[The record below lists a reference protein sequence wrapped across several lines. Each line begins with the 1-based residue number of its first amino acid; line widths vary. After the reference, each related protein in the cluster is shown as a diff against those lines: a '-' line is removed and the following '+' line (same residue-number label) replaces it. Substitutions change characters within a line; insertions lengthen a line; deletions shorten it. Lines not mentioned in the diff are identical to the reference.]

1 MAYALVNGKT
11 GASCGTPPVVEG
23 GGSTGGG
30 STGGGSTGGGSTGGG
45 STGGGSTRRLG
56 SAVTVSLGGPV
67 IPAAPV
73 LQAGTT
79 KTAIIASNSAKLFS
93 VKVLQSKLGRY
104 LVVNVKGTAKT
115 ANVRIQIMGKNGKV
129 LKTIVRTVP
138 TNRAFRSPTSS
149 SPKTATSVR
158 ASVTRRNRTPASTAT
173 TRGPH
178 RGPRSRSPFPSSG
191 QAPRRRRRCP
201 G

>member
-1 MAYALVNGKT
+1 MRSGTEGSGT
-11 GASCGTPPVVEG
+11 GGS
-23 GGSTGGG
+23 STGGG

-45 STGGGSTRRLG
+45 STGGGSAAG

-67 IPAAPV
+67 IPAQPV
-73 LQAGTT
+73 LQVST
-79 KTAIIASNSAKLFS
+79 KPIVVNYGAAKLFS

-138 TNRAFRSPTSS
+138 TNRAFKIANFKLA
-149 SPKTATSVR
+149 KTAVSVR
-158 ASVTRRNRTPASTAT
+158 ASVLVA
-173 TRGPH
+173 
-178 RGPRSRSPFPSSG
+178 
-191 QAPRRRRRCP
+191 
-201 G
+201 

>member
-1 MAYALVNGKT
+1 M
-11 GASCGTPPVVEG
+11 
-23 GGSTGGG
+23 
-30 STGGGSTGGGSTGGG
+30 
-45 STGGGSTRRLG
+45 
-56 SAVTVSLGGPV
+56 
-67 IPAAPV
+67 

-138 TNRAFRSPTSS
+138 TNRAFKIANFKLA
-149 SPKTATSVR
+149 KTAVSVK
-158 ASVTRRNRTPASTAT
+158 ASVLVA
-173 TRGPH
+173 
-178 RGPRSRSPFPSSG
+178 
-191 QAPRRRRRCP
+191 
-201 G
+201 